1 MKRTKA
7 IAVALAIAT
16 AAILGPAAQAGMAK
30 AAKAKKTETVT
41 CDVRLTTQS
50 WPTATAP
57 GEDFGTISCTGPFGD
72 GIQYDTFTLN
82 PETDTTGTAELRFK
96 AYFDRGTVSGIWRAD
111 YEFTGP
117 TTAIFEQRIEWTG
130 GTGKFKHVRGTG
142 TGTGIQE
149 GLTGTVTQTLQLT
162 GI

>member
-1 MKRTKA
+1 MRSRA
-7 IAVALAIAT
+7 IAVATTIA
-16 AAILGPAAQAGMAK
+16 AVAVLGTGAQAVMAK
-30 AAKAKKTETVT
+30 PAKAKRTATIT
-41 CDVRLTTQS
+41 CNLRLLIQS
-50 WPTATAP
+50 FPTASAP
-57 GEDFGTISCTGPFGD
+57 GEDFGTVSCSGPFGD

-82 PETDTTGTAELRFK
+82 PETPTTGTAELRFK

-142 TGTGIQE
+142 TGTGVQE
-149 GLTGTVTQTLQLT
+149 GLIGTVTQTLQLT